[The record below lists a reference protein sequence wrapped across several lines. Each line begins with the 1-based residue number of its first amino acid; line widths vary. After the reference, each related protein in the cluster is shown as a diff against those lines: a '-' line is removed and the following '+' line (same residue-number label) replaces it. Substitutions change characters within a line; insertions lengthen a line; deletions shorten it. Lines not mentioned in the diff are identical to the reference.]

1 MKRVF
6 DTVTMSMQPDSVD
19 GGAVGSYKITRQAG
33 TELSESAAKDSR
45 VASFSLA
52 ILPRAYWK

>member
-1 MKRVF
+1 MELVF
-6 DTVTMSMQPDSVD
+6 DPITMKMQPDSVG
-19 GGAVGSYKITRQAG
+19 GGAVDSDKITRQAG